1 MKLFK
6 NILISIFLCGVVLL
20 LILFDHKVTFKND
33 INSLY
38 KVYMHGNFLGLINSS
53 DDLYKLINNEQKE
66 IMEEYNVDQVYP
78 PNGFNIVKTNTY
90 SNDVLSVN
98 SIYNMIEQEDAFT
111 IKGYVV
117 TLKGI
122 KSAKNEDDETN
133 GEKEHNEGP
142 DLDNDENSDLG
153 DLGPGEEDSSEDVR
167 IYVLDK
173 QVFEEAINGFISSF
187 IDTETLNNYLNGTQE
202 EIVDEGELIEK
213 LYFNRN
219 ITIKEAFID
228 VNNKIYTDSA
238 DLLQYLLFN
247 EDAKINH
254 YKVKLGDSLS
264 SIAEDNNLN
273 VSELLIINP
282 KYREKDSVLKVN
294 DDINITYINPVID
307 LVMDMHIIENVETMF
322 TKKTVYDSNKA
333 YGYSEITTPGVTGIT
348 RVTEQYQVVN
358 GEANSEI
365 IITDKEVLREAVAQI
380 TTKGTKGY
388 INSGTGSYV
397 DTGLEWGWPTNTPYK
412 ITSPYGYRWGK
423 IHQGIDI
430 SGTGDGSPIYAAADG
445 IVVSAGSSTILGWK
459 AGNSIVIQHANN
471 YYTSYAHLKF
481 VSVSVGTPVKKGQ
494 IIGSMGKSGFA
505 TGVHLHYSIS
515 IGRPFDGKNGYKF
528 LNPMSL
534 YK

>member
-6 NILISIFLCGVVLL
+6 NILISIFLCCCILL
-20 LILFDHKVTFKND
+20 LILFDHKVTVKND

-38 KVYMHGNFLGLINSS
+38 KVYMNGNYLGLINSS
-53 DDLYKLINNEQKE
+53 DDLYTLINNEQKE
-66 IMEEYNVDQVYP
+66 IMDKYNVKQVYP
-78 PNGFNIVKTNTY
+78 PNGFNIVRTNTY
-90 SNDVLSVN
+90 SDDVLSVN
-98 SIYNMIEQEDAFT
+98 SIYNMIAQEDAFT

-117 TLKGI
+117 TLKGV
-122 KSAKNEDDETN
+122 KSDDSNEEEESSENTKVGKNSA
-133 GEKEHNEGP
+133 
-142 DLDNDENSDLG
+142 SDIG
-153 DLGPGEEDSSEDVR
+153 DIDPGEEKDSSNDVL

-173 QVFEEAINGFISSF
+173 QVFEDAIHGFVSSF
-187 IDTETLNNYLNGTQE
+187 IDTDTLNNYLNDTQE

-213 LYFNRN
+213 LYFNRD
-219 ITIKEAFID
+219 ITIKEAYID

-247 EDAKINH
+247 DDAKINH
-254 YKVKLGDSLS
+254 YKVKMGDSLT
-264 SIAEDNNLN
+264 SIAEENNLN

-282 KYREKDSVLKVN
+282 KYREKDSVLKIN

-307 LVMDMHIIENVETMF
+307 LVMDMHKIENVETMF
-322 TKKTVYDSNKA
+322 TKKVVYDSNKA
-333 YGYSEITTPGVTGIT
+333 YGYSEITTPGVTGLT
-348 RVTEQYQVVN
+348 KVTEQYQVVN

-365 IITDKEVLREAVAQI
+365 IITDKVVLREAVTQI

-388 INSGTGSYV
+388 INPGSGSYV
-397 DTGLEWGWPTNTPYK
+397 DTGLEWGWPTNSPYK

-445 IVVSAGSSTILGWK
+445 IVVDAGKSTILGWK
-459 AGNSIVIQHANN
+459 AGNAIVIKHANN
-471 YYTSYAHLKF
+471 YYTSYAHLKY
-481 VSVSVGTPVKKGQ
+481 VSVSVGTPVRKGQ

-505 TGVHLHYSIS
+505 TGVHLHYGIS
-515 IGRPFDGKNGYKF
+515 IGQPFDGKNGYRF

>member
-1 MKLFK
+1 MRIIK
-6 NILISIFLCGVVLL
+6 NILLYIFLCGVVLL
-20 LILFDHKVTFKND
+20 LILFDHRITVKND
-33 INSLY
+33 VNSLY
-38 KVYMHGNFLGLINSS
+38 KVYMNGNYLGLINSS
-53 DDLYKLINNEQKE
+53 DDLYTLINNEQKE
-66 IMEEYNVDQVYP
+66 IMDKYDVKQVYP

-90 SNDVLSVN
+90 SDDVLSVN
-98 SIYNMIEQEDAFT
+98 SIYNMIAQEDAFT

-117 TLKGI
+117 TLKGV
-122 KSAKNEDDETN
+122 KSVNNGDDELEEGISIGKGDASDI
-133 GEKEHNEGP
+133 GE
-142 DLDNDENSDLG
+142 DMD
-153 DLGPGEEDSSEDVR
+153 PGEIEDSSEDVL

-173 QVFEEAINGFISSF
+173 QVFEDAINGFVASF
-187 IDTETLNNYLNGTQE
+187 IDSNTLANYLGGTQE

-238 DLLQYLLFN
+238 DLLQYLLFD
-247 EDAKINH
+247 EDAEINH

-282 KYREKDSVLKVN
+282 KYRENDSMLKVG

-307 LVMDMHIIENVETMF
+307 LVMDMHKIENVETMF
-322 TKKTVYDSNKA
+322 TKKVVYDSNRE
-333 YGYSEITTPGVTGIT
+333 YGYSEVTTPGVTGLT
-348 RVTEQYQVVN
+348 KVTEQYQVVN

-365 IITDKEVLREAVAQI
+365 IITNKEVLREAVAQV

-423 IHQGIDI
+423 IHQGVDI

-445 IVVSAGSSTILGWK
+445 IVVSAGPHSILGWK
-459 AGNSIVIQHANN
+459 AGNAIVIKHANN

-481 VSVSVGTPVKKGQ
+481 VSVAVGAPVKKGQ

-505 TGVHLHYSIS
+505 TGVHLHFGAS
-515 IGRPFDGKNGYKF
+515 IGQPYDGKNGYKF
-528 LNPMSL
+528 LNPMVL